1 MAKANHRV
9 DVLKELEKL
18 TAAAREVVSEKPH
31 LSTED
36 LAESHNTTDGPP
48 TTHVQVC
55 AVDSASP
62 VMISLTYVPII
73 L

>member
-9 DVLKELEKL
+9 DVLKELGKL
-18 TAAAREVVSEKPH
+18 TLAAREVVSEEPH
-31 LSTED
+31 PTTED
-36 LAESHNTTDGPP
+36 LAESHSTTDGPP

-55 AVDSASP
+55 AVHSANP
-62 VMISLTYVPII
+62 VMISLTYVHII